1 MNMIAPSDA
10 LLTGDG
16 ALDGERDTKLREYVE
31 RLSRYLTAPLTERLF
46 GDSDVTDIQINPDG
60 CVWLDRHSCGRVH
73 EGDFLPPERVE
84 MFVNAVAMGTGA
96 TFDARRAIL
105 RGDLPVPVFLRSRF
119 IAFGP
124 PVCSPPALVV
134 RKPPLRIYRL
144 EEYVAQGILA
154 PAQLD
159 AILAAIDGR
168 DNVLV
173 CGATRSGKTTFLN
186 AILSEIADRCP
197 ADRVVLIEEALELRC
212 SVRNTLTLRVS
223 PPKYGYAAL
232 LDGTLW
238 ASPDRIGFGE
248 VRREGASPL
257 LDALSSGHDGCLGTF
272 HASSAEG
279 AARRLNRLAS
289 RRGQSQLET
298 IAEAVNVLVLIEG
311 GSVKRRV
318 REVVR
323 VTGFDPRER
332 RFSFHR
338 LA

>member
-1 MNMIAPSDA
+1 MIAPADTIPPGIDSPD
-10 LLTGDG
+10 
-16 ALDGERDTKLREYVE
+16 DGERAAKLDQYVE

-46 GDSDVTDIQINPDG
+46 GDDDVTDIQLNPDG
-60 CVWLDRHSCGRVH
+60 LVWLDRHSAGRVH
-73 EGDFLPPERVE
+73 EGDVLPAERVE
-84 MFVNAVAMGTGA
+84 MFVNAVAQHLGA
-96 TFDARRAIL
+96 TFDPRSAIL
-105 RGDLPVPVFLRSRF
+105 RGELPVPVFRRSRF

-124 PVCSPPALVV
+124 PVCNPPAMVI
-134 RKPPLRIYRL
+134 RKPPVRIYRL
-144 EEYVAQGILA
+144 REYVEQGILT
-154 PAQLD
+154 PPQLD
-159 AILAAIDGR
+159 AILAAIDRR

-186 AILSEIADRCP
+186 AILAEIADRCP

-212 SVRNTLTLRVS
+212 GVRNTLTLRVT

-248 VRREGASPL
+248 VRAKGAAPML
-257 LDALSSGHDGCLGTF
+257 EALSSGHDGCLATF
-272 HASSAEG
+272 HASTPEG
-279 AARRLNRLAS
+279 VARRLNHLAS

-298 IAEAVNVLVLIEG
+298 IAEAVHVLVMIQG

-323 VTGFDPRER
+323 VTGFDSHER
-332 RFSFHR
+332 RFSFQR